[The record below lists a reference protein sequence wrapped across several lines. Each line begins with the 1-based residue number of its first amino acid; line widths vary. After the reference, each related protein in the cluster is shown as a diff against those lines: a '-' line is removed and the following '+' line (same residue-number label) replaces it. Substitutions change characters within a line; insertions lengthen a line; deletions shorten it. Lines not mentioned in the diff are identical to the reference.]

1 MGKSHKPRFK
11 LVVENAETMHF
22 HIESEVRAAYERI
35 DKSISA
41 MIMIRSKGNWE
52 NYMGRDGG
60 FGGTIFY
67 EKHPF
72 HISDAEIKALNS

>member
-22 HIESEVRAAYERI
+22 HMESDAREAYQQVDE
-35 DKSISA
+35 SLLA
-41 MIMIRSKGNWE
+41 MIMIRSKKNWQ
-52 NYMGRDGG
+52 NYMGREAG
-60 FGGTIFY
+60 FYGTIFY

-72 HISDAEIKALNS
+72 HVSDAEIKALHH